1 MYTGRHVLGGAARR
15 GTTGSARP
23 INNEGCA
30 AQGTAGVRGSGHLGL
45 CLEDDLALEEVLG
58 VERRG
63 ALRVAGRV
71 RVHPNQPYP

>member
-30 AQGTAGVRGSGHLGL
+30 AQGTSVSVSKMTSLSKKSSASSGAGPCESRVGLGF
-45 CLEDDLALEEVLG
+45 
-58 VERRG
+58 
-63 ALRVAGRV
+63 
-71 RVHPNQPYP
+71 HPNQPYPYP